1 MKWADFAPYVM
12 PHVLGCPVPVL
23 VHHARLASIEFFRR
37 TNAFTRTLDAVYTYG
52 QPSVDIEGYDSETSV
67 SRVLAVTVDGREF
80 DLIEPRSGMALLRD
94 DSRREFAFTQDM
106 LTLTINPL
114 QARRL
119 PVVIDAALVPSLTSL
134 GLNDDV
140 ARLYVS
146 DIATGVISSIQ
157 RLPGQKFTNA
167 GEAELNA
174 RLFEH
179 RISTTCAKVQ
189 RGSAASRTR
198 PQRHYC

>member
-12 PHVLGCPVPVL
+12 PYVLGCPVPVL
-23 VHHARLASIEFFRR
+23 VHHVRLASIEFFRR

-52 QPSVDIEGYDSETSV
+52 QPSVDIEGYDGETSV
-67 SRVLAVTVDGREF
+67 SRILAVTVDGREF

-94 DSRREFAFTQDM
+94 DSSREFAFTQDM
-106 LTLTINPL
+106 LTLIINPL
-114 QARRL
+114 QERRL
-119 PVVIDAALVPSLTSL
+119 PVVIDAALVPNMTSL
-134 GLNDDV
+134 GLSDEV
-140 ARLYVS
+140 AVLYAS
-146 DIATGVISSIQ
+146 DIAPGVVSSIQ

-174 RLFEH
+174 RMFDR

-198 PQRHYC
+198 PQRLYC